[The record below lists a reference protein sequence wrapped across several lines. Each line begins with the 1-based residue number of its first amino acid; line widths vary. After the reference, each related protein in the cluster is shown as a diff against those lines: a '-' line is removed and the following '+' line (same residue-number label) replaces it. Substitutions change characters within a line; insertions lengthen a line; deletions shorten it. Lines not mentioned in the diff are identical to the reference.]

1 VVHVCVWELCY
12 KPTLQND
19 AADLPVVWST
29 AVERSQL
36 WVICAGEIRVL
47 CGDAEVQQWAFGL
60 LSVCG
65 ILGDKKHS

>member
-1 VVHVCVWELCY
+1 MVHVCVWELCY

-36 WVICAGEIRVL
+36 WVICAER
-47 CGDAEVQQWAFGL
+47 
-60 LSVCG
+60 
-65 ILGDKKHS
+65 